1 VQDRAARGPVGHRR
15 DGLDVLDWTKGGDGP
30 VYDRD
35 GHRRTIGAII
45 NA

>member
-1 VQDRAARGPVGHRR
+1 VVRSGIGVMGWTYF
-15 DGLDVLDWTKGGDGP
+15 DWTKGGDGP